1 MKRLA
6 WLLFPLMLAGCA
18 QEASD
23 PLLDSP
29 LGQRMTCQAVRPVQ
43 AKDTLSLIPFNCE
56 SIQISASLS
65 ELRDAGWRLESVDIG
80 NELLVENV
88 LSTEV
93 TITVRK
99 VY

>member
-1 MKRLA
+1 MKRLT
-6 WLLFPLMLAGCA
+6 WLLIPLMLAGCA
-18 QEASD
+18 QEPAD

-29 LGQRMTCQAVRPVQ
+29 LGHRIVCEAVRPVQ
-43 AKDTLSLIPFNCE
+43 AKDTLSQIPFNCGE
-56 SIQISASLS
+56 IQISASLN

-80 NELLVENV
+80 NEILVENV